1 MDRSGLNKD
10 RYFWALSAME
20 SQIAIIDQACLD
32 KMAGNK
38 PRFFFCGFFGCI
50 FVDVNFVPV
59 HKKTP
64 INELDHAWLLT
75 HINR

>member
-38 PRFFFCGFFGCI
+38 PRFFFVVFLAAFSWTSTLSRSI
-50 FVDVNFVPV
+50 R
-59 HKKTP
+59 KR
-64 INELDHAWLLT
+64 LLM
-75 HINR
+75 NSVMRGY